1 MLLEREVG
9 NFLWKVPS
17 EVGKFLLKIESFTK
31 IGKHDRFLSRIGC
44 SISIDFSNFGC
55 TFQLRL
61 ELSNFILS
69 NFISNLPTSRSFKL
83 PFSTTRIS
91 KACLQCRLYT
101 TGQWLLQ
108 LLPVGNGY
116 FRWKLSLVEWSE
128 VAFWELDTCWTIF
141 LCIYGWCIFCDEFG
155 RSKSSI
161 SCWWLRWVLF

>member
-31 IGKHDRFLSRIGC
+31 IGKLDRFLSRIGC

-83 PFSTTRIS
+83 PFSTTRIPQELPNLIHVEILTWGNIL
-91 KACLQCRLYT
+91 KFRIGVIWFRLI
-101 TGQWLLQ
+101 Q
-108 LLPVGNGY
+108 
-116 FRWKLSLVEWSE
+116 RS
-128 VAFWELDTCWTIF
+128 IF
-141 LCIYGWCIFCDEFG
+141 DGWCKLFILSTQIGFDFCFSTIG
-155 RSKSSI
+155 VTPI
-161 SCWWLRWVLF
+161 PPWCTTPL